1 MLSKRIAYVAIKSI
15 TKKCWRCWP
24 FYRTA
29 MCRPP
34 IWHRPLKWNWS
45 KRDYRRWKKCWTT
58 WPHGV
63 WRNTGHQ
70 PSKFGPL
77 YTARRN
83 SHERSRA
90 NSQGCCSAISFYSQ
104 FRSKPDGSRNYD
116 SYINQHNWALR
127 SKKIIF
133 ILWIIDPFDDRWF
146 IFQLEVHESSG
157 HFPEGLF
164 TDRNTN
170 AIRSYG
176 LFDEC
181 IDTQGPAINGKYC
194 TIFFNIEEV
203 RPEELDN
210 STIRQ
215 IQESGNWNT

>member
-1 MLSKRIAYVAIKSI
+1 MKNLFSVKIVFFFLFLASLTNQQNAFNSLPNDSNKEDKALVE
-15 TKKCWRCWP
+15 
-24 FYRTA
+24 
-29 MCRPP
+29 P
-34 IWHRPLKWNWS
+34 IIREAL
-45 KRDYRRWKKCWTT
+45 R
-58 WPHGV
+58 V
-63 WRNTGHQ
+63 
-70 PSKFGPL
+70 L
-77 YTARRN
+77 YTRLASVTQFPTASTSYN
-83 SHERSRA
+83 ISHQCKA
-90 NSQGCCSAISFYSQ
+90 DSQ
-104 FRSKPDGSRNYD
+104 NYNY

-170 AIRSYG
+170 AVRSYG

-215 IQESGNWNT
+215 IQESGKWNT